1 MNYDI
6 IQIYLQNE
14 NHSSLFLAI
23 QAQNRKRLMHN
34 ESFNLFES
42 ATEDFMNLRVI
53 GLIVLLKQT
62 DRN

>member
-23 QAQNRKRLMHN
+23 QAQNRRRLMHN
-34 ESFNLFES
+34 ESFNLFEP

>member
-23 QAQNRKRLMHN
+23 QAQNRRRLMHN
-34 ESFNLFES
+34 ESFNLFEP

-53 GLIVLLKQT
+53 GLILLLKQT

>member
-23 QAQNRKRLMHN
+23 QAQNRRRLMHN
-34 ESFNLFES
+34 ESFNLFEP

-53 GLIVLLKQT
+53 SLILLLKQT